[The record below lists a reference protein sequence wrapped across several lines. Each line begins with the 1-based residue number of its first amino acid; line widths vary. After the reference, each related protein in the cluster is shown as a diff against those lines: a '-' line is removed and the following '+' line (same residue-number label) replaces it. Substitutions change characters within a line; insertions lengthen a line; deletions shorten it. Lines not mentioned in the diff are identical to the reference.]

1 MTNQIF
7 EYLALGAGYA
17 AVGLAATGS
26 AIATGIAGQAAIGA
40 WKKCYAQN
48 KPAPDMLELIS
59 EREKVPM
66 DRIVMIGDSYV
77 DVQMARAAGAIGIGV
92 TDSKEMREKM
102 APFADEIVE
111 TLEAIEVYEH

>member
-40 WKKCYAQN
+40 WKKCYQQG
-48 KPAPDMLELIS
+48 KPAPFLLLEL
-59 EREKVPM
+59 V
-66 DRIVMIGDSYV
+66 
-77 DVQMARAAGAIGIGV
+77 GA
-92 TDSKEMREKM
+92 
-102 APFADEIVE
+102 P
-111 TLEAIEVYEH
+111 L